1 MKGVFTS
8 IFAPFISNHS
18 ERNIFLMENV
28 IQNARQ
34 NVTYYSRYYI
44 DSEHDLV
51 PLWWWF
57 YRPLKAASMERPC
70 SFGLQSCS
78 MPWLGVSQTR
88 FSIGNT
94 DMSTNN
100 FNSPQIADADRTC
113 KTKGPLPYS
122 EPKKC
127 TPRRVCNRKDP
138 RELPVTTENL
148 DISTREEIAEIKAKA
163 AETAIIAKRST
174 IGRAL

>member
-1 MKGVFTS
+1 
-8 IFAPFISNHS
+8 
-18 ERNIFLMENV
+18 
-28 IQNARQ
+28 
-34 NVTYYSRYYI
+34 
-44 DSEHDLV
+44 
-51 PLWWWF
+51 
-57 YRPLKAASMERPC
+57 
-70 SFGLQSCS
+70 

-100 FNSPQIADADRTC
+100 FNSPQIAHADRTC

-122 EPKKC
+122 EPQKC

-163 AETAIIAKRST
+163 AENCDYREEINNRTGALKLVILLST
-174 IGRAL
+174 RREERPPQARGSEPEQGYP